1 MKPVGLRH
9 HNNISKHMKKIFI
22 LALTGLFAHSV
33 MAQKLDRSQ
42 KPKPGPAPTITFADP
57 AIYKLPNGITVLVV
71 ENHKLPKVTA
81 TYSIDAGPITE
92 GAKAGVMSLMGGM
105 LSEGTTKK
113 TKAQFDEAI
122 DLMGAD
128 VNVSSSGGSASSL
141 TRYFNDTF
149 MLMAEALRNPSFPQA
164 SFDKLKSQTLTG
176 IKSNER
182 SAKAISGRVVNALS
196 YGLNHPIGE
205 FVSEQSVNSITLDD
219 VKAAY
224 SKYVTPSRGYLT
236 FVGDITP
243 AAAKALATKAF
254 GDWKGAS
261 LTLPKLAS
269 VSNPNQTEIDLIDV
283 PTAVQAEITVTN
295 LVDLPLSS
303 PDYHAVLLAD
313 QILGGGADAKLFTNL
328 REKHGFTYGAYSS
341 TGSGRF
347 QAKFSASAAVRNEK
361 VDSAVVEFLREI
373 NIMRTEKVS
382 AEDLQNAKNL
392 YNGTFALG
400 LENPARMASFALNI
414 MINDLPKDFYRTY
427 LKKINAVTQED
438 VLRVSQKYFGHD
450 NARIVVVGKQEDILP
465 GLKKLGYALKLY
477 DKYANPVNEAVV
489 AAVPKK
495 TPAEVIS
502 SYIKAIGGEAELK
515 KVNTI
520 VATGDFEVQGQRL
533 NASLKQM
540 APNLESTVISMGGT
554 TVMKDAFDGTNGIKV
569 QGPST
574 ISYTPEELKEKK
586 TRQGMFEQLYY
597 TAAELEDG
605 GISKV
610 GDVPAYKINVT
621 PAAGS
626 KKTEYY
632 DAKTGLL
639 IKEERVVK
647 GAGKDLEV
655 TVIYSEYKKTGNVL
669 MPYRVVQIVPVGDA
683 TQEMTVVLKDVKIN
697 TPLTAADFK

>member
-1 MKPVGLRH
+1 
-9 HNNISKHMKKIFI
+9 MKKIFI

-57 AIYKLPNGITVLVV
+57 AIYKLTNGITVLVV

-92 GAKAGVMSLMGGM
+92 GAKSGVLSLMGGM

-149 MLMAEALRNPSFPQA
+149 MLMAEALRQPAFPKE

-196 YGLNHPIGE
+196 YGLNHPMGE
-205 FVSEQSVNSITLDD
+205 FESEQSVNSITLDD

-254 GDWKGAS
+254 GDWKGAT
-261 LTLPKLAS
+261 LTLPKLTS
-269 VSNPNQTEIDLIDV
+269 VNNPNQTEVDLIDV

-295 LVDLPLSS
+295 LVELPLSS

-347 QAKFSASAAVRNEK
+347 QAKFSANAAVRNEK
-361 VDSAVVEFLREI
+361 VDSAVVEFLKEI

-427 LKKINAVTQED
+427 LKKINAVTQD
-438 VLRVSQKYFGHD
+438 DILRVSKKYFGHD
-450 NARIVVVGKQEDILP
+450 NARVIIVGKQEDILP
-465 GLKKLGYALKLY
+465 GLKKLGYAVKLY
-477 DKYANPVNEAVV
+477 DKYANSVNEAVV
-489 AAVPKK
+489 ASVPKK
-495 TPAEVIS
+495 APTEVIS
-502 SYIKAIGGEAELK
+502 AYINAIGGEAELK
-515 KVNTI
+515 KVNSL

-540 APNLESTVISMGGT
+540 IPNMESTVISMGGT
-554 TVMKDAFDGTNGIKV
+554 TVMKDVFDGTTGIKA
-569 QGPST
+569 QGPSS
-574 ISYTPEELKEKK
+574 INYTPEELKEKK
-586 TRQGMFEQLYY
+586 ARKGIFEQLYY
-597 TAAELEDG
+597 TTAQLEDG

-610 GDVPAYKINVT
+610 GDVAVYKINVT
-621 PAAGS
+621 SGDGS
-626 KKTEYY
+626 KRIEYY
-632 DAKTGLL
+632 DAKTGFL
-639 IKEERVVK
+639 IKEERPFKV
-647 GAGKDLEV
+647 GGKEV
-655 TVIYSEYKKTGNVL
+655 IINMLYSDYKKAGNVL
-669 MPYRVVQIVPVGDA
+669 IPHKTIQIVPVGDA
-683 TQEMTVVLKDVKIN
+683 TQEIGISLKDVKVN
-697 TPLTAADFK
+697 VPLTAADFK

>member
-1 MKPVGLRH
+1 
-9 HNNISKHMKKIFI
+9 MKKIFI
-22 LALTGLFAHSV
+22 LALTGLFAQSV

-42 KPKPGPAPTITFADP
+42 KPKPGPAPVITFADP

-92 GAKAGVMSLMGGM
+92 GDKAGVLSLMGGM

-113 TKAQFDEAI
+113 SKAQFDEAV

-128 VNVSSSGGSASSL
+128 VSVSASGGSASSL
-141 TRYFNDTF
+141 TRYFNDSF
-149 MLMAEALRNPSFPQA
+149 MLMAEALRNPAFPQE

-176 IKSNER
+176 IKANER
-182 SAKAISGRVVNALS
+182 SAKAISGRVVNAIS
-196 YGLNHPIGE
+196 YGVNHPMGE
-205 FVSEQSVNSITLDD
+205 FVSEKSINSITLAD
-219 VKAAY
+219 VKTAY
-224 SKYVTPSRGYLT
+224 DKYVTPSRGYLT

-254 GDWKGAS
+254 GDWKGSA
-261 LTLPKLAS
+261 LTLPKLAA
-269 VSNPNQTEIDLIDV
+269 VNNPAQTEIDLIDV

-295 LVDLPLSS
+295 LVELPLSS

-347 QAKFSASAAVRNEK
+347 QSKFSASAAVRNEK

-373 NIMRTEKVS
+373 NIMRSEKVT
-382 AEDLQNAKNL
+382 AQDLQNAKNL

-427 LKKINAVTQED
+427 LQKINAVTQED
-438 VLRVSQKYFGHD
+438 ILRVSKKYFGHD
-450 NARIVVVGKQEDILP
+450 NARIVIVGKQDDILP
-465 GLKKLGYALKLY
+465 GIKKLGYAVKLY
-477 DKYANPVNEAVV
+477 DKYASPVNETAV

-495 TPAEVIS
+495 APAEVVAA
-502 SYIKAIGGEAELK
+502 YIKAIGGEAELK
-515 KVNTI
+515 KVNSL

-540 APNLESTVISMGGT
+540 APNMESTEISMSGT
-554 TVMKDAFDGTNGIKV
+554 TVMKDVFNGSTGTKT

-574 ISYTPEELKEKK
+574 INYTPEELAEKK
-586 TRQGMFEQLYY
+586 ARKGLFEQLYY
-597 TAAELEDG
+597 SAAKLEDAG
-605 GISKV
+605 VSKV
-610 GDVPAYKINVT
+610 GDATAYKVFVT
-621 PAAGS
+621 QPGQS

-632 DAKTGLL
+632 DVNTGLL
-639 IKEERVVK
+639 IKEDRVMK
-647 GAGKDLEV
+647 IGGKD
-655 TVIYSEYKKTGNVL
+655 TGITITYSDYKKAGNVL
-669 MPYRVVQIVPVGDA
+669 MPYRVMQTIPVGGN
-683 TQEMTVVLKDVKIN
+683 TQEIAVVLKDVKVN
-697 TPLTAADFK
+697 APLTAADFK

>member
-1 MKPVGLRH
+1 
-9 HNNISKHMKKIFI
+9 MKKIFI

-92 GAKAGVMSLMGGM
+92 GAKSGVLSLMGGM

-149 MLMAEALRNPSFPQA
+149 MLMAEALRQPAFPKE

-196 YGLNHPIGE
+196 YGLNHPMGE
-205 FVSEQSVNSITLDD
+205 FESEQSVNSITLDD

-254 GDWKGAS
+254 GDWKGAT
-261 LTLPKLAS
+261 LTLPKLTS
-269 VSNPNQTEIDLIDV
+269 VNNPNQTEVDLIDV

-295 LVDLPLSS
+295 LVELPLSS

-347 QAKFSASAAVRNEK
+347 QAKFSANAAVRNEK
-361 VDSAVVEFLREI
+361 VDSAVVEFLKEI

-427 LKKINAVTQED
+427 LKKINAVTQD
-438 VLRVSQKYFGHD
+438 DILRVSKKYFGHD
-450 NARIVVVGKQEDILP
+450 NARVIIVGKQEDILP
-465 GLKKLGYALKLY
+465 GLKKLGYAVKLY
-477 DKYANPVNEAVV
+477 DKYANSVNEAVV
-489 AAVPKK
+489 ASVPKK
-495 TPAEVIS
+495 TPTAVIS
-502 SYIKAIGGEAELK
+502 AYINAIGGEAELK
-515 KVNTI
+515 KVNSL

-540 APNLESTVISMGGT
+540 IPNMESTVISMGGT
-554 TVMKDAFDGTNGIKV
+554 TVMKDVFDGTTGIKA
-569 QGPST
+569 QGPSS
-574 ISYTPEELKEKK
+574 INYTPEELKEKK
-586 TRQGMFEQLYY
+586 ARKGIFEQLYY
-597 TAAELEDG
+597 TTAQLEDG

-610 GDVPAYKINVT
+610 GDVAVYKINVT
-621 PAAGS
+621 SGDGS
-626 KKTEYY
+626 KRIEYY
-632 DAKTGLL
+632 DAKTGFL
-639 IKEERVVK
+639 IKEERPFKV
-647 GAGKDLEV
+647 AGKEV
-655 TVIYSEYKKTGNVL
+655 IINMLYSDYKKAGNVL
-669 MPYRVVQIVPVGDA
+669 IPHKTIQIVPVGDA
-683 TQEMTVVLKDVKIN
+683 TQEIGISLKDVKVN
-697 TPLTAADFK
+697 VPLTAADFK

>member
-1 MKPVGLRH
+1 MKPAGFRH
-9 HNNISKHMKKIFI
+9 HNNISKRMKKIFI

-92 GAKAGVMSLMGGM
+92 GTKAGVMSLMGGM

-141 TRYFNDTF
+141 TRYFNETF
-149 MLMAEALRNPSFPQA
+149 MLMAEALRNPSFPQE

-196 YGLNHPIGE
+196 YGVNHPIGE

-243 AAAKALATKAF
+243 AAARALATKAF

-261 LTLPKLAS
+261 LTLPKLAP
-269 VSNPNQTEIDLIDV
+269 VSNPNQTEINLIDV

-502 SYIKAIGGEAELK
+502 SYINAIGGEAELK

-520 VATGDFEVQGQRL
+520 VSTGDFEVQGQRL

-586 TRQGMFEQLYY
+586 TRKGVFEQLYY

-639 IKEERVVK
+639 IKEERTVK
-647 GAGKDLEV
+647 SAGKDQAV

-669 MPYRVVQIVPVGDA
+669 MPNRIVQIVPMGDA
-683 TQEMTVVLKDVKIN
+683 TMEMAVVLKDVKIN